1 MMVRRCRGT
10 FAPMNSRSHSSS
22 SSHCTCKMSTVGQNH
37 MYTVCLQKIFQ
48 VYSVFIPLRPTL
60 KLMSRSVT
68 HCIGVWKYVKGEKRQ
83 GCHLWFRTHALMLRH
98 VCATLLPR
106 YKAYVHTEP
115 HEAHNILQMCYATKN
130 KRATSMLS
138 NTAVQH
144 QCFLNKLCNINT
156 FKTSA
161 QHQCFLN
168 KLCNINAFKQAVQ
181 HQCFLNKLCNIN
193 AF

>member
-1 MMVRRCRGT
+1 METSPYTPGGSMMVRRCRGT

-106 YKAYVHTEP
+106 YKAYVHTKP
-115 HEAHNILQMCYATKN
+115 HEAHNIVQCAT
-130 KRATSMLS
+130 M
-138 NTAVQH
+138 QP
-144 QCFLNKLCNINT
+144 
-156 FKTSA
+156 KTSA

-168 KLCNINAFKQAVQ
+168 KCATSMLFKQAVQ
-181 HQCFLNKLCNIN
+181 HQCF
-193 AF
+193 